1 MAKKIILLSDG
12 TGNSAG
18 KVWRTNVWRVFE
30 LLDLKGSGQI
40 AAYDDG
46 VGSSSF
52 KPLAL
57 LGGVFG
63 WGLKRNVLSLYKFLC
78 RNYMS
83 AEDYAARGDEDPKH
97 DQIYGFG
104 FSRGA
109 FTMRVVIGLVLDQG
123 LVKFANESELD
134 SQARKAYRA
143 YQHRRY
149 SRGNL
154 QFLFRLVRILIDKTT
169 YRPRQRS
176 IKEIEFLGLWDTVSA
191 YGLPIDEMTRGV
203 SQWLW
208 PLELPSKRFNR
219 NRIKRARH
227 ALSVDD
233 ERATFHPV
241 LWNENAANTKP
252 AGTPRLT
259 KDEQL
264 LQVWFVG
271 VHANVGGGYP
281 DDSLAN
287 VSLAWMLAEASQSG
301 LRFKEFPGD
310 DPDALLRV
318 DSAKDKDGRLYDSR
332 SGLGGYYRYSP
343 RKISDLYDA
352 MPQKPGSAAPVPK
365 IHDTVFGRI
374 KVGAHPY
381 APIGLPGSYEVV
393 RSGDITVDEATYLA
407 SPFQSDIIPNA
418 TPPAEGDLAS
428 MRHDAQQEVWNTV
441 WRRRGIYFLTV
452 FASVHLAVYP
462 LYRDSY
468 AFEEHRTPLRMISN
482 FIRMLGSF
490 LPPVASNWLDPYAR
504 DPPWFLLSASL
515 VVFLTWTSVKL
526 RGSINDRMRAIWT
539 EFLPGTTR
547 PPKPAPSV
555 NWLRLLLGW
564 LFVAILVYLA
574 FYPTFMNVR
583 FLNGLL
589 LPSHTA
595 HVALLNYIAQ
605 PVHFIIWAFLILRYM
620 PARLVQWLRTRTL
633 YKSGYRLFR
642 YGLAPFVSAL
652 GILFGVIAFG
662 SHIHFSMRDSFG
674 GICEPLKGT
683 EAALKAEPNQGFE
696 SYDDRT
702 RKRAEAVLKGM
713 PNQDLE
719 ASDDRKLKREAIF
732 DSSPNAPG
740 NPLCFSTGV
749 FVSADKRYRITVTRL
764 PDLGPS
770 TALGKWSF
778 WGEESF
784 MGGQPVSRM
793 STPKGIVLA
802 LLFPIRRN
810 LGRPWGSLIF
820 RIGKAGL
827 DEEFVDRAPP
837 EQNENLVI
845 PDDADRHAVPDK
857 AEAFSRILQPRRDGE
872 LFAYLNAPVL
882 GIWRMESLI
891 RNKLIGN
898 AGVSRIDVEIVD

>member
-46 VGSSSF
+46 VGSSSL

-78 RNYMS
+78 RNYKS
-83 AEDYAARGDEDPKH
+83 KEDYIALGEQNPED

-123 LVKFANESELD
+123 LVRFADESELD

-149 SRGNL
+149 SRTNF
-154 QFLFRLVRILIDKTT
+154 QFLFRLVRILIDKAT
-169 YRPRQRS
+169 YTPHERT
-176 IKEIEFLGLWDTVSA
+176 INEIEFLGLWDTVSA

-219 NRIKRARH
+219 YRIKRARH

-241 LWNENAANTKP
+241 LWNENAVNTKP
-252 AGTPRLT
+252 AGTERST
-259 KDEQL
+259 SDEQL

-271 VHANVGGGYP
+271 VHSNVGGGYP

-287 VSLAWMLAEASQSG
+287 VSLAWMLAEAGQSG
-301 LRFKEFPGD
+301 LRFKEFPSD

-332 SGLGGYYRYSP
+332 GGLGGYYRYSP
-343 RKISDLYDA
+343 RRISDFYDA
-352 MPQKPGSAAPVPK
+352 MPRAPGSPAPVPK
-365 IHDTVFGRI
+365 IHETVFGRI

-381 APIGLPGSYEVV
+381 APIGLPARYEVV
-393 RSGDITVDEATYLA
+393 RSGDITVDRETFLP
-407 SPFQSDIIPNA
+407 SPFQSTIVANA
-418 TPPAEGDLAS
+418 ALLAEGDKAPV
-428 MRHDAQQEVWNTV
+428 RHDVQQEVWNTV

-452 FASVHLAVYP
+452 FASIHLAVYP

-468 AFEEHRTPLRMISN
+468 AFEEHRTPLRLISN
-482 FIRMLGSF
+482 SMRMLGSF
-490 LPPVASNWLDPYAR
+490 LPPVASHWLDAYAR
-504 DPPWFLLSASL
+504 DPPWFLMSASL
-515 VVFLTWTSVKL
+515 VVFLTWSSVKL
-526 RGSINDRMRAIWT
+526 RESINDRMRAIWIR
-539 EFLPGTTR
+539 FLPGTAQ
-547 PPKPAPSV
+547 PPKPAPPA
-555 NWLRLLLGW
+555 NWAQWLFRW
-564 LFVAILVYLA
+564 LFVGGLLYVV
-574 FYPTFMNVR
+574 FYPTFMKVG
-583 FLNGLL
+583 FLNGLR
-589 LPSHTA
+589 LPLTA
-595 HVALLNYIAQ
+595 HVALLNYTAQ
-605 PVHFIIWAFLILRYM
+605 PVRFIIVTFLFIRYV
-620 PARLVQWLRTRTL
+620 PDRFVQWLRTRTL
-633 YKSGYRLFR
+633 YQHSLRFLR

-652 GILFGVIAFG
+652 GILFGVVAFG
-662 SHIHFSMRDSFG
+662 SHLHFSMRDSFG
-674 GICEPLKGT
+674 DICASSKET
-683 EAALKAEPNQGFE
+683 EAALKVEPNQGFE
-696 SYDDRT
+696 SYEDD
-702 RKRAEAVLKGM
+702 K
-713 PNQDLE
+713 
-719 ASDDRKLKREAIF
+719 KLKREVIF

-740 NPLCFSTGV
+740 NPLCMSTGV

-764 PDLGPS
+764 ADPANPTS
-770 TALGKWSF
+770 LGKWSF
-778 WGEESF
+778 WNEESF

-793 STPKGIVLA
+793 PASKAVVLA
-802 LLFPIRRN
+802 LLFPVRRN
-810 LGRPWGSLIF
+810 LGRPWGSMIF
-820 RIGKAGL
+820 RIGRTGL

-837 EQNENLVI
+837 EQNENLTFLNE
-845 PDDADRHAVPDK
+845 ADHAVPDK
-857 AEAFSRILQPRRDGE
+857 EAFSRILQPRRDGE
-872 LFAYLNAPVL
+872 LFVYLNAPVL

-891 RNKLIGN
+891 RNMIGN
-898 AGVSRIDVEIVD
+898 AGVSRIDVEVVD

>member
-12 TGNSAG
+12 TGNAAG

-83 AEDYAARGDEDPKH
+83 AEDYAARGDEDPKD

-134 SQARKAYRA
+134 SQARAAYRA

-149 SRGNL
+149 SRWNL
-154 QFLFRLVRILIDKTT
+154 QFLFRLLRILIDRIT

-219 NRIKRARH
+219 YRIKRARH

-241 LWNENAANTKP
+241 LWNENSANTKP
-252 AGTPRLT
+252 AGTERLT
-259 KDEQL
+259 SGEQL

-271 VHANVGGGYP
+271 VHSNVGGGYP

-287 VSLAWMLAEASQSG
+287 VSLAWMLAEAGQSG
-301 LRFKEFPGD
+301 LRFKEFPSD

-332 SGLGGYYRYSP
+332 AGLGGYYRYSP
-343 RKISDLYDA
+343 RKISDFYDA
-352 MPQKPGSAAPVPK
+352 MPKEPGSPAPVPK
-365 IHDTVFGRI
+365 IHETVFGRL

-381 APIGLPGSYEVV
+381 APIGLPASYEVV
-393 RSGDITVDEATYLA
+393 RSGDITVNRETFLP
-407 SPFQSDIIPNA
+407 SPFQSTIVANTA
-418 TPPAEGDLAS
+418 LLAEGDKAPV
-428 MRHDAQQEVWNTV
+428 RYDVQQQVWNTV

-452 FASVHLAVYP
+452 FASVHLAMYP
-462 LYRDSY
+462 LYRDNY
-468 AFEEHRTPLRMISN
+468 PFEEHRTPLRLISN

-490 LPPVASNWLDPYAR
+490 LPPVASHWLDAYAR
-504 DPPWFLLSASL
+504 DPGWFLMSASL
-515 VVFLTWTSVKL
+515 VVFLTWCGVSL
-526 RGSINDRMRAIWT
+526 RESINDRMRAIWIR
-539 EFLPGTTR
+539 FLPDAAQ
-547 PPKPAPSV
+547 PPKPAPPANLGQRLMQRLFVGGLLYVALYPTLMQVGLTS
-555 NWLRLLLGW
+555 LRLPLT
-564 LFVAILVYLA
+564 
-574 FYPTFMNVR
+574 P
-583 FLNGLL
+583 
-589 LPSHTA
+589 
-595 HVALLNYIAQ
+595 HVALLYYTAQ
-605 PVHFIIWAFLILRYM
+605 PVRFIIIAFLFIRYV
-620 PARLVQWLRTRTL
+620 PDRFVEWLRTRPLYQHTL
-633 YKSGYRLFR
+633 RFLR
-642 YGLAPFVSAL
+642 YGLAPLVSAL
-652 GILFGVIAFG
+652 GILFGVVAFG
-662 SHIHFSMRDSFG
+662 SHLHFSMRDSFG
-674 GICEPLKGT
+674 DICATSKETEGSLK
-683 EAALKAEPNQGFE
+683 KEPNQGF
-696 SYDDRT
+696 SYGDD
-702 RKRAEAVLKGM
+702 K
-713 PNQDLE
+713 
-719 ASDDRKLKREAIF
+719 KLKKEVIF
-732 DSSPNAPG
+732 DSSPYAPG
-740 NPLCFSTGV
+740 NPLCLSTGV
-749 FVSADKRYRITVTRL
+749 FVSADKRYRITVTRR
-764 PDLGPS
+764 PDPRRPAS
-770 TALGKWSF
+770 SEKWSF
-778 WGEESF
+778 WDEESF
-784 MGGQPVSRM
+784 MGGQPISRM
-793 STPKGIVLA
+793 PAAKAVVLA
-802 LLFPIRRN
+802 LLFPVRRN
-810 LGRPWGSLIF
+810 LGRPWGSMIF
-820 RIGKAGL
+820 RIGRTGL
-827 DEEFVDRAPP
+827 DEEFLDRAPP
-837 EQNENLVI
+837 EQNENLTFI
-845 PDDADRHAVPDK
+845 NDADHRVPDE
-857 AEAFSRILQPRRDGE
+857 EAFSRILLPRRDGE
-872 LFAYLNAPVL
+872 LFVYLNAPVL

-898 AGVSRIDVEIVD
+898 AGVSAIEIEVVN